1 MKEQYCEWCGSVLL
15 ENGRCPIEDC
25 VQNVL
30 LDALAEAEAEEKKA
44 KQAKEEGNEHDQNQ
58 AV

>member
-1 MKEQYCEWCGSVLL
+1 MKETYCEWCGSVLL
-15 ENGRCPIEDC
+15 ENGRCPVEDC

-30 LDALAEAEAEEKKA
+30 LDELAKAEEEDKHKSEEKK
-44 KQAKEEGNEHDQNQ
+44 DDSNQ

>member
-1 MKEQYCEWCGSVLL
+1 MKQEYCEWCGSVLL

-44 KQAKEEGNEHDQNQ
+44 KQAKEEGDEHEPNQ

>member
-1 MKEQYCEWCGSVLL
+1 MHEKYCEWCGSVLL

-30 LDALAEAEAEEKKA
+30 IDELAKAEQESGEKK
-44 KQAKEEGNEHDQNQ
+44 DDSNQ
-58 AV
+58 TV

>member
-30 LDALAEAEAEEKKA
+30 IDELAKAEQEATDKTEEKKDENPTA
-44 KQAKEEGNEHDQNQ
+44 
-58 AV
+58 

>member
-15 ENGRCPIEDC
+15 ENGRCSIEDC

-30 LDALAEAEAEEKKA
+30 LDAFHDAE
-44 KQAKEEGNEHDQNQ
+44 QEEGKKDDNSNT
-58 AV
+58 

>member
-1 MKEQYCEWCGSVLL
+1 MYKKYCEWCGSVLL
-15 ENGRCPIEDC
+15 ENDRCPVEDC

-30 LDALAEAEAEEKKA
+30 LDALEEADKES
-44 KQAKEEGNEHDQNQ
+44 KQESEDNKNEPNQ

>member
-1 MKEQYCEWCGSVLL
+1 MHEKYCEWCGSVLL

-30 LDALAEAEAEEKKA
+30 LDALQDAEEEAEEKK
-44 KQAKEEGNEHDQNQ
+44 DDSNQ
-58 AV
+58 TA

>member
-30 LDALAEAEAEEKKA
+30 LDALQDAEEEGKK
-44 KQAKEEGNEHDQNQ
+44 DDSNQ
-58 AV
+58 TA

>member
-1 MKEQYCEWCGSVLL
+1 MHEKYCEWCGSVLL

-30 LDALAEAEAEEKKA
+30 LDALHDAEAKE
-44 KQAKEEGNEHDQNQ
+44 KQAKEEGQEDEPNQ
-58 AV
+58 

>member
-1 MKEQYCEWCGSVLL
+1 MKETYCEWCGSVLL

-30 LDALAEAEAEEKKA
+30 LVALQAAEEESEEKK
-44 KQAKEEGNEHDQNQ
+44 DDSNQ
-58 AV
+58 TA

>member
-25 VQNVL
+25 VQNVI
-30 LDALAEAEAEEKKA
+30 LDAMESEPTQESEEKRD
-44 KQAKEEGNEHDQNQ
+44 ESNQ
-58 AV
+58 PV

>member
-25 VQNVL
+25 VQNVI
-30 LDALAEAEAEEKKA
+30 LDALAEADAEEKQA
-44 KQAKEEGNEHDQNQ
+44 KQAKEEGKDHEPNQ
-58 AV
+58 TV